1 MVNHLDF
8 LTETMIQI
16 FCADS
21 VRGVKTLPGPSLSAP
36 VKASKSLGFVA
47 NHAKVFHPSSHC
59 PPSFHRC
66 PSHHSR
72 PTLHFPIQQY
82 YYLLVRRYPLHLFPA
97 PVIQQMS
104 LKISVSSSHRHK
116 HSSTHSTQA
125 LNHGYEGLKRRTS
138 VFLNLQRT
146 KLSLM

>member
-1 MVNHLDF
+1 MVNHLDY

-21 VRGVKTLPGPSLSAP
+21 VRGVKTLPGLSISAP
-36 VKASKSLGFVA
+36 VKPSKSLGFVA
-47 NHAKVFHPSSHC
+47 NHVKVFHPSSYC
-59 PPSFHRC
+59 TPSFHWC

-82 YYLLVRRYPLHLFPA
+82 YYLLVRQYPLHLFPA

-116 HSSTHSTQA
+116 HSSTHFTQA